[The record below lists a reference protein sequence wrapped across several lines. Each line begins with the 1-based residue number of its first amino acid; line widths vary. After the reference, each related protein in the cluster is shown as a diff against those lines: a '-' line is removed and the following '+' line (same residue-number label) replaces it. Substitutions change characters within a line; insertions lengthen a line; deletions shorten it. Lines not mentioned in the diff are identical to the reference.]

1 MKYNKKWPR
10 MWKIIS
16 LGISILA
23 RIYWYQIRKKPE
35 SEMEKLWAKIGQEFR
50 ETLFD
55 LEGLLIKVGQFLS
68 IRSDLLPGSFVKQ
81 LEDLVDHVPPSSWEE
96 IKDVLQ
102 KEWEGKIE
110 DKLESIHPTAIASA
124 SIGEVYK
131 GYLKD
136 GTCVAIKVQRP
147 AIRSIIQTDFR
158 SLSIIIWIAHHFAPV
173 PKQFVNFKMLFFELK
188 QVIKRELDFH
198 LEMEASL
205 HFRTRFSK
213 FNRLIIPRVF
223 PDLCTSRVL
232 VMEWVEG
239 RKITDVDF
247 LVQSRINRE
256 ELSVRL
262 LQLFIP
268 QWLEAGIFHADPHAG
283 NVLVKEEG
291 SIVLLD
297 YGMVG
302 EISKKDAANFQDLLQ
317 AFLLKNYTLAVKVLM
332 DLGFIHPD
340 ANTKKIEMILKE
352 ALSIDFA
359 HYKEMDLFTVKKEL
373 NDLIRSLPVQVPTR
387 FIFLG
392 RSFITIEGMLH
403 TISPGSE
410 LLEIAKP
417 AFLKWLYQNNQSK
430 WKLIWKWINA
440 QPVFQVFH
448 SIQDLLES
456 PKRFIE
462 LKEIQQHR
470 EFHFSV
476 LENQKRQLFFLG
488 AIGITGS
495 LFGIYSRITLIT
507 DVALGITGI
516 SLVAYI
522 ICSWKQKNW
531 LKSLKK

>member
-1 MKYNKKWPR
+1 MKYNKKWQR
-10 MWKIIS
+10 MWKILS
-16 LGISILA
+16 LGLSILF
-23 RIYWYQIRKKPE
+23 RIYWYQLRKKPD
-35 SEMEKLWAKIGQEFR
+35 SEMEKLWGKIGSEFR
-50 ETLFD
+50 QTLFE

-68 IRSDLLPGSFVKQ
+68 IRSDLLPESFVKQ
-81 LEDLVDHVPPSSWEE
+81 IEDLVDQVPPSPWEE
-96 IKDVLQ
+96 IKEVLQ
-102 KEWEGKIE
+102 REWGGEIE
-110 DKLESIHPTAIASA
+110 DKLESIYPTAIASA

-173 PKQFVNFKMLFFELK
+173 PKQFVNFKMLFHELK

-198 LEMEASL
+198 QEMKSIL

-213 FNRLIIPRVF
+213 FNKLIVPKVY

-247 LVQSRINRE
+247 LEQSRINQE

-268 QWLEAGIFHADPHAG
+268 QWLEPGIFHADPHSG
-283 NVLVKEEG
+283 NVLVKKDG
-291 SIVLLD
+291 TIVLLD
-297 YGMVG
+297 FGMVG
-302 EISKKDAANFQDLLQ
+302 EISKKDAASFQDLLQ
-317 AFLLKNYTLAVKVLM
+317 AFLLKNYTMAVRVLI

-340 ANTKKIEMILKE
+340 ANTKKIEVILKE
-352 ALSIDFA
+352 ALSIDLA
-359 HYKEMDLFTVKKEL
+359 RYKEMDLFTVKKEL
-373 NDLIRSLPVQVPTR
+373 NELVRSLPIQVPTR
-387 FIFLG
+387 FIFLA

-403 TISPGSE
+403 TINPNSE

-440 QPVFQVFH
+440 QPAFQVFH
-448 SIQDLLES
+448 SIQELLDS

-462 LKEIQQHR
+462 LKEIQQQR

-488 AIGITGS
+488 ALGVTGS
-495 LFGIYSRITLIT
+495 LFGVYSKVALVTSVSLGVLGVSAIIYS
-507 DVALGITGI
+507 
-516 SLVAYI
+516 
-522 ICSWKQKNW
+522 ICSWKQRKW
-531 LKSLKK
+531 MKSLKK

>member
-16 LGISILA
+16 LGISILV
-23 RIYWYQIRKKPE
+23 RIYWYQIRKKPK
-35 SEMEKLWAKIGQEFR
+35 SVREKLWAKIGQEFR
-50 ETLFD
+50 ETLFE

-198 LEMEASL
+198 LEMEAAL
-205 HFRTRFSK
+205 HFRTRFNK

-283 NVLVKEEG
+283 NVLVKEDG

-317 AFLLKNYTLAVKVLM
+317 AFLLKNYTMAVKVLM

-340 ANTKKIEMILKE
+340 ANTKKIELILKE
-352 ALSIDFA
+352 ALSIDMA
-359 HYKEMDLFTVKKEL
+359 LYKEMDLFCVKKEL
-373 NDLIRSLPVQVPTR
+373 NDLIRSLPIQVPTR

-403 TISPGSE
+403 TITPSSE
-410 LLEIAKP
+410 LLEIVKP

-430 WKLIWKWINA
+430 WKLIWKWINT

-448 SIQDLLES
+448 SIQDLLDS
-456 PKRFIE
+456 PRRFIE

-476 LENQKRQLFFLG
+476 LENQKKQLFFLG

-495 LFGIYSRITLIT
+495 LFGIYSKITLIT
-507 DVALGITGI
+507 DAALGITGI